1 MSQDLKFEDLAGRNI
16 QLVISADALFQFG
29 KDIEQNIIN
38 SLSGKIDSKHSK
50 NDEELLTLDEAALFL
65 KKSHVTIHAWKKK
78 GLLQFIR
85 ISNKI
90 YFKKSDLLNFDV
102 INLSKTA

>member
-1 MSQDLKFEDLAGRNI
+1 MSQNLKIEDLEGRNI

-38 SLSGKIDSKHSK
+38 SLSGKIDGVNSK
-50 NDEELLTLDEAALFL
+50 NDDKLLTLDEAASFL
-65 KKSHVTIHAWKKK
+65 KKSHVTLHNWKKK
-78 GLLQFIR
+78 GLLPYIR

-90 YFKKSDLLNFDV
+90 YFKKSDLLSFDV
-102 INLSKTA
+102 INLKKD